1 MYEGCDFHKRT
12 GAKNDR
18 IRKGGT
24 GKERG
29 QTKKKMLDCPQ
40 FAARS
45 DYSQEAVADMLLKK
59 NENWGIA
66 SIEKLGVIFVYF
78 FRLVEGAFFF
88 VTSN

>member
-1 MYEGCDFHKRT
+1 
-12 GAKNDR
+12 
-18 IRKGGT
+18 
-24 GKERG
+24 
-29 QTKKKMLDCPQ
+29 MLDCPQ

-78 FRLVEGAFFF
+78 FSLGGGSIFFCNKQLGTHF
-88 VTSN
+88 SGDPQILDL

>member
-1 MYEGCDFHKRT
+1 
-12 GAKNDR
+12 
-18 IRKGGT
+18 
-24 GKERG
+24 
-29 QTKKKMLDCPQ
+29 MLDCPQ

-78 FRLVEGAFFF
+78 FFSLGGGSIFFL
-88 VTSN
+88 